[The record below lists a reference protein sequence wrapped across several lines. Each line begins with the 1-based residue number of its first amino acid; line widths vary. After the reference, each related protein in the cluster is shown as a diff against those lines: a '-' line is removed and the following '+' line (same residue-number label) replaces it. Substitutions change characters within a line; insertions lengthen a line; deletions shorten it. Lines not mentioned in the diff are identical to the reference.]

1 MLAIVRPLARR
12 ASENAIETIV
22 CGFTLATFAYFQ
34 IFAAVKQST
43 IVSSSSFTGSPTFTT
58 TPKAA
63 YALRREKEWISVN
76 EDSWHAAELLS
87 SNISQVELQQIVFS
101 SREDSHLNFLTS
113 GFKQSLESFKKY
125 LTNELPPS
133 TPGLGYED
141 ICYKDTMDTKS
152 SSECFTAYSDSET
165 PTIITLSFVPGTRDE
180 FLEAVKHQAL
190 PGNYHDA
197 HFTLKSHTSAGQS
210 REGRSRWLTFAL
222 RALILR
228 FWDLSRT
235 ANSLDVLFILSG
247 YILMH
252 ITFFRLIRSSRSLGS
267 NFWLTTAIITSSI
280 LSFTISLCVSVKYGI
295 RVDAVVLTEAL
306 PFIVCAVGFD
316 KPLLLARAVFTHE
329 DMYFPPPA
337 DGRVRSTTRTNMVPA
352 STVLIEAL
360 SQCGN
365 IILRNYALEVL
376 VLTLG
381 ASTKIAGLSECCA
394 LAAVILTVD
403 CLLLVTFYVAELT
416 IMVEVKRI
424 KYIRQLSHQSSSNN
438 KPVLSES
445 TCNLLQLLVQ
455 KLGRA
460 IKQLPSAV
468 LGVKGSTMEESK
480 EVSNVSNVFTRIKLL
495 LIFLFVAANMM
506 DRKLFTTSAGLA
518 HQNVY
523 NPLHAFGEP
532 LNQGVRKVDITS
544 LSVSTVLSSLAS
556 ATDVDSAQLLVKVA
570 PPLYVQVVSANSS
583 LMSNSSL
590 KNVAAVKLA
599 EVIEEFMSNWTRLVG
614 DSVVSKWIVFGF
626 AVSMALN
633 AYILKGIGA
642 SAAFSQA
649 RRDGVESTEQIHVPS
664 REVEIRQETHAA
676 AMAVPS
682 TEQALARGRAMD
694 DVDQVQLKLDQ
705 LRAQAKPHKR
715 PVFTSGNSS
724 ESDNSD
730 PSPIKEPK
738 PEAPAIHHR
747 QSSETSS
754 ESSSPEPVSD
764 DSSEQETFSSGCR
777 TLEECVS
784 IFECNQR
791 PVSVSLSMLDNE
803 EVIMLAQAGKIQP
816 YALEKTLDD
825 FERAIVIR
833 RALISRSS
841 TTQSL
846 ENSDIPMKDYAYE
859 RVIGACCE
867 NVIGYMPIPLGIA
880 GPLMIDGELFPIPMA
895 TAEGTLVASTSRGCK
910 ALNAGGGV
918 STVVT
923 QDAMTRGPA
932 IDFPSITMAAQ
943 AKAWI
948 ESDEGWSIIKRAFE
962 STSRFV
968 VLQHAKCAMAGR
980 TLFIRFASSTGDA
993 MGMNMISKGTEKAL
1007 DELAYKFPKMS
1018 ILSLSGNYCTDKKP
1032 AAINWIEGRGKSVVA
1047 EAVIPGSVVTR
1058 VLKTTVADLCNLNVK
1073 KNLIGSAMAGSIGG
1087 FNAHAANILTAI
1099 YLATG
1104 QDPAQNVESSNCM
1117 TLMEPTNNGED
1128 LLMTVTMPSIEVG
1141 TVGGGTV
1148 LKPQQA
1154 VLDMLGI
1161 RGAHPKQPGQNAQ
1174 RLARIV
1180 AASVMAG
1187 ELSLLSA
1194 LAAGHLVKAH
1204 LKHNR
1209 SQLNTPEPSRPA
1221 SPTRSSPS
1229 SASLRLTSLSGIE
1242 TPATRFIRG
1251 VGGRPLSRPPSFT
1264 SLPPYS
1270 IESK

>member
-22 CGFTLATFAYFQ
+22 CGFVFATFAYFH
-34 IFAAVKQST
+34 ILAAVKQST
-43 IVSSSSFTGSPTFTT
+43 IVSASTFTGSGTFTA

-63 YALRREKEWISVN
+63 LALWRETEWISVN
-76 EDSWHAAELLS
+76 EDFWHSEELITG
-87 SNISQVELQQIVFS
+87 NFSQVELQQIVFS
-101 SREDSHLNFLTS
+101 SQVNSHFTS
-113 GFKQSLESFKKY
+113 PTATFEQSLEMFNKY
-125 LTNELPPS
+125 LTKDVLPS
-133 TPGLGYED
+133 TSGKGYGD
-141 ICYKDTMDTKS
+141 ICYKLS
-152 SSECFTAYSDSET
+152 IVNNPQPECFTAYSDTDT
-165 PTIITLSFVPGTRDE
+165 PTLTLSFLPRTRE
-180 FLEAVKHQAL
+180 AFIEAVEHHAL
-190 PGNYHDA
+190 RETYLEGY
-197 HFTLKSHTSAGQS
+197 FTLKPPPSASQFHDGS
-210 REGRSRWLTFAL
+210 RLTFAL
-222 RALILR
+222 RALVLR
-228 FWDLSRT
+228 LWDLSGT
-235 ANSLDVLFILSG
+235 ANSLDVIFILSG

-267 NFWLTTAIITSSI
+267 NFWLTTAIMTSAI
-280 LSFTISLCVSVKYGI
+280 LSFTISLGISLKYGI

-329 DMYFPPPA
+329 DMYFPQSE
-337 DGRVRSTTRTNMVPA
+337 DGRVRSTARRTTVVSA
-352 STVLIEAL
+352 STLIVEAL
-360 SQCGN
+360 SECGN
-365 IILRNYALEVL
+365 TILRNYALEVS
-376 VLTLG
+376 VLAVG
-381 ASTKIAGLSECCA
+381 ASTKIVGLSECCA
-394 LAAVILTVD
+394 LAVVILTVD
-403 CLLLVTFYVAELT
+403 CLLLVTFYVATLT

-424 KYIRQLSHQSSSNN
+424 KYIRNISHESWSKN
-438 KPVLSES
+438 KPVPSES
-445 TCNLLQLLVQ
+445 TCNLLQLPIQ
-455 KLGRA
+455 KLGKA
-460 IKQLPSAV
+460 ITQLLSAV
-468 LGVKGSTMEESK
+468 LGVKGSTIEESK
-480 EVSNVSNVFTRIKLL
+480 VGSIESGAFAKLKLL
-495 LIFLFVAANMM
+495 LIFAFVAAHVM
-506 DRKLFTTSAGLA
+506 DCSFFTPSAGLR
-518 HQNVY
+518 HQDLY
-523 NPLHAFGEP
+523 SPLDTSGEP
-532 LNQGVRKVDITS
+532 LFERVRKVDMTS
-544 LSVSTVLSSLAS
+544 SSVSAVLSSLAN
-556 ATDVDSAQLLVKVA
+556 ATDSDSTPLFVKVA
-570 PPLYVQVVSANSS
+570 PPLYVQVRSANSS
-583 LMSNSSL
+583 LKNNSSL
-590 KNVAAVKLA
+590 KDIAATKVA
-599 EVIEEFMSNWTRLVG
+599 EVFEEVMSNWTRLVG
-614 DSVVSKWIVFGF
+614 DSVVSKWIVFVF
-626 AVSMALN
+626 AASVALN

-642 SAAFSQA
+642 DGAFSQA
-649 RRDGVESTEQIHVPS
+649 YRHGVEVTDKSHVPS
-664 REVEIRQETHAA
+664 RGGEGRKAHAA
-676 AMAVPS
+676 AMDVPG
-682 TEQALARGRAMD
+682 TEQGLVRGRGYDISATLD
-694 DVDQVQLKLDQ
+694 ANELEEESDQF
-705 LRAQAKPHKR
+705 RAQTTPHKR

-724 ESDNSD
+724 DSDSSD
-730 PSPIKEPK
+730 LPLIN
-738 PEAPAIHHR
+738 PEAPLHHR
-747 QSSETSS
+747 QSSSGTNSAV
-754 ESSSPEPVSD
+754 SSPEPLSD
-764 DSSEQETFSSGCR
+764 DSSAQEILDYGCR
-777 TLEECVS
+777 SLEECVR
-784 IFECNQR
+784 IFEHSER
-791 PVSVSLSMLDNE
+791 PVSVSLSFLNNE

-816 YALEKTLDD
+816 YALEKTLGDL
-825 FERAIVIR
+825 ERAIMIR

-867 NVIGYMPIPLGIA
+867 NVIGYMPIPLGVA

-923 QDAMTRGPA
+923 EDAMTRGPA

-948 ESDEGWSIIKRAFE
+948 ESEEGWSIIKRAFE

-1047 EAVIPGSVVTR
+1047 EAVVPGTVVTR

-1161 RGAHPKQPGQNAQ
+1161 RGAHPREPGHNAQ
-1174 RLARIV
+1174 RLARLV

-1221 SPTRSSPS
+1221 SPLSAALRLISPS
-1229 SASLRLTSLSGIE
+1229 GADTH
-1242 TPATRFIRG
+1242 AARFLRG
-1251 VGGRPLSRPPSFT
+1251 VGGRPGPLSRPPS
-1264 SLPPYS
+1264 YS
-1270 IESK
+1270 VDVK